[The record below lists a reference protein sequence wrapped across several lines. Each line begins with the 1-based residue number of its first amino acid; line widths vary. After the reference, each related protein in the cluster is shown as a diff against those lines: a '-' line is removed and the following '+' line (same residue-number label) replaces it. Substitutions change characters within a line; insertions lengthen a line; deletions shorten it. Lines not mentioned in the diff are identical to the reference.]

1 MHILI
6 TGGTGLIGRRL
17 CAAFTARGD
26 QVTVLSRRPHLV
38 AGLCGA
44 DVRALAS
51 LDDWQPDQ
59 HFDAVINLAGEPIID
74 KAWSESRKQVLL
86 DSRVALTHKLIEKI
100 RQASIKPQVLL
111 SGSAIGYYGIHPEE
125 VLYEDAQAGNDFSAT
140 LCEQWEQAAAPAKD
154 LGLRLVYLRTG
165 LVLDEAGG
173 VLKKMLLPFQL
184 GMGSR
189 LGNGKQWMSWIH
201 RQDYLRAVLRLLDD
215 EQAHGAFNLTA
226 PMVVT
231 NTEFTQIL
239 AHTLHRPALLM
250 TPAFVLNLVLG
261 ERSDLLLGGQ
271 KVLPKALLARGFQ
284 FDFSDLSSALINLLK
299 K

>member
-17 CAAFTARGD
+17 CAALTARGD
-26 QVTVLSRRPHLV
+26 QVTVVSRRPHMV
-38 AGLCGA
+38 ASLCGA
-44 DVRALAS
+44 DVRVLTS

-59 HFDAVINLAGEPIID
+59 HVDAIINLAGEPIID
-74 KAWSESRKQVLL
+74 KAWSARRKQVLL
-86 DSRVALTHKLIEKI
+86 DSRVGLTHNLIEKI
-100 RQASIKPQVLL
+100 RQAQVKPRVLL

-125 VLYEDAQAGNDFSAT
+125 INYEDAAAGDDFSAM
-140 LCEQWEQAAAPAKD
+140 LCKQWEQAAAPAKE
-154 LGLRLVYLRTG
+154 LGVRLAYLRTG

-173 VLKKMLLPFQL
+173 VLKKMLLPFQWGL
-184 GMGSR
+184 GSR

-231 NTEFTQIL
+231 NAEFTQIL
-239 AHTLHRPALLM
+239 ANTLHRPALFI

-261 ERSDLLLGGQ
+261 ERADLLLTGQ
-271 KVLPKALLARGFQ
+271 KVLPKALLANGFQ
-284 FDFSDLSSALINLLK
+284 FEFPDLSAALADLLK
-299 K
+299 R